1 MKLDVFDILKIVGL
15 ALIPLGH
22 FILYRTSN
30 IVLFAL
36 VMAAALTL
44 MVIDERLFKDNKH
57 ESKSEEEDEEP
68 DDWFYDIE

>member
-1 MKLDVFDILKIVGL
+1 MKIDIFDILKIVGL

-22 FILYRTSN
+22 FILYLTSS

-36 VMAAALTL
+36 AMAAALTL
-44 MVIDERLFKDNKH
+44 MVIDERLFKD
-57 ESKSEEEDEEP
+57 EEP